1 MAVLIINVLRVDGP
15 ITVGRGKRQVK
26 NGKVYTQQFTVIDWL
41 TKGGFICNIR
51 VTFACWNF
59 YCLKTI
65 SLKTIKKI
73 PVGNCDNY
81 THMLQ
86 MNAP

>member
-1 MAVLIINVLRVDGP
+1 MEFLL
-15 ITVGRGKRQVK
+15 
-26 NGKVYTQQFTVIDWL
+26 FL
-41 TKGGFICNIR
+41 
-51 VTFACWNF
+51 
-59 YCLKTI
+59 

-86 MNAP
+86 MNALQMTYLLCCGNIPGLETYLFLLSLTWNLLKVQQ